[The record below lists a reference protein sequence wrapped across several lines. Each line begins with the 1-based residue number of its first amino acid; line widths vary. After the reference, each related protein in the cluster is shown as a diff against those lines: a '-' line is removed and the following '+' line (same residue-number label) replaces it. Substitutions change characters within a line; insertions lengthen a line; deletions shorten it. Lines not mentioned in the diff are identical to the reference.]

1 MKLLL
6 LLCPMILFGC
16 TSSANYPNHGDVVSN
31 NADVQVVNPD
41 ASNPSDSIVLD
52 GPKSQQVMDSYRKDT
67 GKTSN
72 NRILVD
78 ISSGGSASN

>member
-1 MKLLL
+1 MKQLLL
-6 LLCPMILFGC
+6 IFPIFLFGC

-31 NADVQVVNPD
+31 NVNVQVVN
-41 ASNPSDSIVLD
+41 ANAANPSDSIVLD
-52 GPKSQQVMDSYRKDT
+52 GPKSQQVMDGYRKDT

-72 NRILVD
+72 DRILVD